1 MSDIA
6 MLYLDRAE
14 NELIA
19 AQILFEVSSNPR
31 MQKEQFR
38 LEKDFTFYSLVIGHA
53 YYCIFNC
60 AKALL
65 MTEGVKTEPPEVHKK
80 TLDAFEKHLVRTG
93 KLDVQLLRIYRSMA
107 IRAEELLGI
116 FSKEKSK
123 RGQFT
128 YRKLPQANI
137 APAKESIDNASFF
150 FKNSNR
156 ILRG

>member
-1 MSDIA
+1 MSDTA
-6 MLYLDRAE
+6 ELYLDRAE

-31 MQKEQFR
+31 LQREQFR

-65 MTEGVKTEPPEVHKK
+65 ITEDIKTEPPDIHKK
-80 TLDAFEKHLVRTG
+80 TFEAFEKHLVKTG
-93 KLDVQLLRIYRSMA
+93 KLDVRLLKIYRNMA

-137 APAKESIDNASFF
+137 APAKESLDNASFF

-156 ILRG
+156 ILRD